1 MIKRIRQFW
10 RAIKAKLTVE
20 DKVFIDKYLNDEEQ
34 KLFFAMRVYDQRHVL
49 NVAYTA
55 QKIIEQKQYEN
66 VDCNLLIRA
75 CLLHDVGRTAK
86 DICLMD
92 KVTSVLLGKFLP
104 QKSKQW
110 ASEAEKLKLN
120 KEKSFS
126 KNQYEFYVSDAAEKF
141 MKFADSILPYDV
153 DTTKLIPIE
162 EY

>member
-1 MIKRIRQFW
+1 
-10 RAIKAKLTVE
+10 
-20 DKVFIDKYLNDEEQ
+20 
-34 KLFFAMRVYDQRHVL
+34 MRVYDQRHVL

-55 QKIIEQKQYEN
+55 QKIIEQNQYEN
-66 VDCNLLIRA
+66 IDCNLLIRA

-120 KEKSFS
+120 KEKSFWQKEDMLCIFITIMHNLAL
-126 KNQYEFYVSDAAEKF
+126 KN
-141 MKFADSILPYDV
+141 
-153 DTTKLIPIE
+153 
-162 EY
+162 